1 MKIAS
6 FTAEKHSGMKIF
18 KPVQYLH
25 IVGNHENLSA
35 VRVRARLVNSESGR
49 VDEIIPFIAL
59 DVLGEVASMNE
70 GFFVGRNSG
79 GVADAGNAFAV
90 NVMLHPSASIYLS
103 NDKFLEVDIEG
114 LESDAETTVYGIE
127 TANID
132 KEFVCR
138 YNKFYMSAGELQ
150 KTFSVGENENLILPK
165 DSFEEVSLHY
175 HNGSTCNYL
184 MDELKSLMMAKND
197 IVSVSDYAFLDGV
210 TKAFIAQF
218 GYRSMF
224 GLDVSEVESFDVRRA
239 SANTAFEF
247 ILIDTLKN

>member
-1 MKIAS
+1 MKV
-6 FTAEKHSGMKIF
+6 KHLLFSSLF
-18 KPVQYLH
+18 
-25 IVGNHENLSA
+25 LSA
-35 VRVRARLVNSESGR
+35 GFVACTNEVETFEPQAAAPKGYEMKDLKIGVVNG
-49 VDEIIPFIAL
+49 
-59 DVLGEVASMNE
+59 
-70 GFFVGRNSG
+70 
-79 GVADAGNAFAV
+79 
-90 NVMLHPSASIYLS
+90 
-103 NDKFLEVDIEG
+103 G
-114 LESDAETTVYGIE
+114 LEADAETTVYGIE
-127 TANID
+127 TSNID

-184 MDELKSLMMAKND
+184 MDELKGLMMAKND
-197 IVSVSDYAFLDGV
+197 IVSVSDYLFSDGV
-210 TKAFIAQF
+210 TKAFIVQF